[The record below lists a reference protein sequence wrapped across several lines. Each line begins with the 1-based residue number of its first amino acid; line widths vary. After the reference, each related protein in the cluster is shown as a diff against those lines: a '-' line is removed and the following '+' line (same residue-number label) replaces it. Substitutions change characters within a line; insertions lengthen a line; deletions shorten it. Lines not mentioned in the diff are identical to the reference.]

1 MDKKGM
7 RYIYTHIEYYPITIF
22 LKRRNL
28 ATTQINLKGI
38 TLNELSQRKK
48 NIILPHLYVESK
60 TKTKRK

>member
-1 MDKKGM
+1 M

-48 NIILPHLYVESK
+48 NII
-60 TKTKRK
+60 